1 MAIGVDGDR
10 HFDAQGIDGLHDR
23 RRHGSDRD
31 RDRALL
37 LPAIS
42 DDRFHDDI
50 RGVLAGGNDCDRMDI
65 AEAVPAYIIAGALVP
80 VLVVGAVL
88 HWRRYRSGESWR
100 TSAYDRAARRS
111 NPSSRSLPGGA
122 HEKDD
127 PSPARADAA
136 S

>member
-1 MAIGVDGDR
+1 MAGDR

-50 RGVLAGGNDCDRMDI
+50 RGVLAGSGDCDRMDI
-65 AEAVPAYIIAGALVP
+65 AEAVAGLHHCWGIGTGRDHRCGPALAPLSFQRE
-80 VLVVGAVL
+80 L
-88 HWRRYRSGESWR
+88 
-100 TSAYDRAARRS
+100 
-111 NPSSRSLPGGA
+111 
-122 HEKDD
+122 
-127 PSPARADAA
+127 ADIGV
-136 S
+136 